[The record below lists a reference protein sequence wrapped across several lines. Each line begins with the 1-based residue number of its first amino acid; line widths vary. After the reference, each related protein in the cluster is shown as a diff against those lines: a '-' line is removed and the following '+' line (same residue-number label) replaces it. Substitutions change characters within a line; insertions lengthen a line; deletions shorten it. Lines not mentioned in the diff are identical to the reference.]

1 MSNEQI
7 GVSHATKRNSRF
19 QSDKDI
25 FLTLW
30 ERYQAII
37 DEDPDIAEV
46 FEAYGDEFKTRY
58 PQYKTFKAMMKDMVG
73 LGDEGRTV
81 APDTLVI
88 NATIQ
93 REPDAQWLCELF
105 GKFDPFFVNPIRTYK
120 DNVDGEEQLIVWDGQ
135 HTALLLL
142 IVARYG
148 FGLTIEDAQ
157 KFKMPTAI
165 YPGKDVVKIRDRF
178 IGFNDG
184 SMSKELDKIDHYD
197 QYVYAVRHNGSKNP
211 WHERME
217 AIQTGL
223 EENDMFFTH
232 EKFGDNQMAGAISRP
247 SEIFPKRIDKFSV
260 STLCNVFKYH
270 ALSNPDLSV
279 EPLEIDNMSHI
290 FRACE
295 EQGIEVNE
303 DYIQQFVD
311 VLDKVTNNTWKH
323 RQQSKNS
330 KHKKVS
336 DAYTSWR
343 ARQGNADTISQ
354 RCNQTLVAPT
364 WLCQAVVLAGF
375 KYAVPKFG
383 GNMNY
388 RFTEEELS

>member
-1 MSNEQI
+1 MSNI
-7 GVSHATKRNSRF
+7 KGVSHATKRNSRF
-19 QSDKDI
+19 QSKKDTYI
-25 FLTLW
+25 TLW
-30 ERYQAII
+30 DRYQAILK
-37 DEDPDIAEV
+37 EDPDIVEL
-46 FEAYGDEFKTRY
+46 FEAYGDEFKNRY

-88 NATIQ
+88 NAIIQ
-93 REPDAQWLCELF
+93 REPDALWLCELF

-120 DNVDGEEQLIVWDGQ
+120 DKVDGEEQLIVWDGQ

-142 IVARYG
+142 IVAIYG
-148 FGLTIEDAQ
+148 FGLSIEDAQ

-165 YPGKDVVKIRDRF
+165 YPGKDVAKIRDRF

-184 SMSKELDKIDHYD
+184 TMSKALDKIDHYD
-197 QYVYAVRHNGSKNP
+197 QYVYAVRHNGSENP
-211 WHERME
+211 WHVRME
-217 AIQTGL
+217 AIQTAL

-232 EKFGDNQMAGAISRP
+232 DKFGDTDLAGAISRP
-247 SEIFPKRIDKFSV
+247 TEIFPKRIDKFSV
-260 STLCNVFKYH
+260 STLRNVFKYH
-270 ALSNPDLSV
+270 ALSNADKPV

-295 EQGIEVNE
+295 EQAIDVDD
-303 DYIQQFVD
+303 DYITEFSD
-311 VLDKVTNNTWKH
+311 MLEKVTGNTWKH

-330 KHKKVS
+330 KHVKVMR
-336 DAYTSWR
+336 AYNSWR
-343 ARQGNADTISQ
+343 DRQGNPESISQ

-364 WLCQAVVLAGF
+364 WLCQAVKLAGF
-375 KYAVPKFG
+375 KYAIPKFS
-383 GNMNY
+383 GNMSY

>member
-1 MSNEQI
+1 MSNTK

-19 QSDKDI
+19 QSKKDTYI
-25 FLTLW
+25 TLW
-30 ERYQAII
+30 DRYQAILK
-37 DEDPDIAEV
+37 EDPDIVEL
-46 FEAYGDEFKTRY
+46 FEAYGEEFKNRY

-88 NATIQ
+88 NAIIQ
-93 REPDAQWLCELF
+93 REPDALWLCELF

-120 DNVDGEEQLIVWDGQ
+120 DKVDGQEQLIVWDGQ

-142 IVARYG
+142 IVAIYG
-148 FGLTIEDAQ
+148 FGLSIEDAQ

-165 YPGKDVVKIRDRF
+165 YPGKDVAKIRDRF

-184 SMSKELDKIDHYD
+184 TMSKALDKIDHYD
-197 QYVYAVRHNGSKNP
+197 QYVYAVRHNGSENP
-211 WHERME
+211 WHVRME
-217 AIQTGL
+217 AIQTAL

-232 EKFGDNQMAGAISRP
+232 EKFGDTDLAGAISRP
-247 SEIFPKRIDKFSV
+247 TEIFPKRIDKFSV
-260 STLCNVFKYH
+260 STLSNVFKYH
-270 ALSNPDLSV
+270 ALSNADKPV

-295 EQGIEVNE
+295 EQAIDVDD
-303 DYIQQFVD
+303 DYIAEFVD
-311 VLDKVTNNTWKH
+311 ILENLTGNTWKH

-330 KHKKVS
+330 KHVKVMR
-336 DAYTSWR
+336 AYNSWR
-343 ARQGNADTISQ
+343 DRQGNPDTISQ

-364 WLCQAVVLAGF
+364 WLCQAVKLAGF
-375 KYAVPKFG
+375 QYAVPKFS

>member
-1 MSNEQI
+1 MSDI
-7 GVSHATKRNSRF
+7 KGVSHATKRNSRF
-19 QSDKDI
+19 QSKKDTYI
-25 FLTLW
+25 TLW
-30 ERYQAII
+30 DRYQAILK
-37 DEDPDIAEV
+37 EDPDIVEL
-46 FEAYGDEFKTRY
+46 FEAYGDEFKNRY

-88 NATIQ
+88 NAIIQ
-93 REPDAQWLCELF
+93 REPDALWLCELF

-120 DNVDGEEQLIVWDGQ
+120 DKVDGEEQLIVWDGQ

-142 IVARYG
+142 IVAIYG
-148 FGLTIEDAQ
+148 FGLSIEDAQ

-165 YPGKDVVKIRDRF
+165 YPGKDVAKIRDRF

-184 SMSKELDKIDHYD
+184 TMSKALDKIDHYD
-197 QYVYAVRHNGSKNP
+197 QYVYAVRHNGSENP
-211 WHERME
+211 WHVRME
-217 AIQTGL
+217 AIQTAL

-232 EKFGDNQMAGAISRP
+232 DKFGDTDLAGAISRP
-247 SEIFPKRIDKFSV
+247 TEIFPKRIDKFSV
-260 STLCNVFKYH
+260 STLRNVFKYH
-270 ALSNPDLSV
+270 ALSNADKPV

-295 EQGIEVNE
+295 EQAIDVDD
-303 DYIQQFVD
+303 DYITEFSD
-311 VLDKVTNNTWKH
+311 MLEKVTGNTWKH

-330 KHKKVS
+330 KHVKVMR
-336 DAYTSWR
+336 AYNSWR
-343 ARQGNADTISQ
+343 DRQGNPESISQ

-364 WLCQAVVLAGF
+364 WLCQAVKLAGF
-375 KYAVPKFG
+375 KYAIPRFS
-383 GNMNY
+383 GNMSY